1 MADFGLFIMNKLT
14 LFVSGIGD
22 QVAVVE
28 KSKLE
33 KLIWDNYHAVKN
45 EEKKAKLRKTRKFT

>member
-1 MADFGLFIMNKLT
+1 MNKLT

-45 EEKKAKLRKTRKFT
+45 EEKKAKLRKTQKFT

>member
-1 MADFGLFIMNKLT
+1 MNKLT

-33 KLIWDNYHAVKN
+33 KIIWDNYHAVKN